1 MFFYKNEIKLDENA
15 VQIKSD
21 LTEELYQIT
30 ETYNYIP
37 QKNKND
43 KCQIVLIVFNF
54 EERNIVLSIE
64 PNYNVPDITYK
75 NIIEL
80 CNTNKIEWK
89 NQTIGSITSE
99 LRKKHYDQDHH
110 RHKFTKKGKRT
121 TIHKIQ
127 QKMQNLSKRIKNLS
141 H

>member
-1 MFFYKNEIKLDENA
+1 M
-15 VQIKSD
+15 
-21 LTEELYQIT
+21 YQII

-37 QKNKND
+37 QKIKND

-64 PNYNVPDITYK
+64 PNYNVPDVTYK

-99 LRKKHYDQDHH
+99 LKRKHYDQDHH
-110 RHKFTKKGKRT
+110 IHKFTKKKE
-121 TIHKIQ
+121 
-127 QKMQNLSKRIKNLS
+127 NACL
-141 H
+141 